1 MAFSTDTGIHF
12 GFCVKSHFFSRVWEL
27 YYIRHIITTFR
38 DQCITVQVGKE
49 VTICSKGVSFTP
61 NDFSK
66 TVGRKIRDLRKLY
79 GLTQSEL
86 GGRIGSPS
94 ITVRQWEAG
103 KRLPK
108 LQMLCKVA
116 DALGVPVSSLLP
128 EQKLVEWDRQ
138 KTAAPGCARPGDGR
152 KE

>member
-1 MAFSTDTGIHF
+1 M
-12 GFCVKSHFFSRVWEL
+12 
-27 YYIRHIITTFR
+27 
-38 DQCITVQVGKE
+38 
-49 VTICSKGVSFTP
+49 CSEGVSFTP

-66 TVGRKIRDLRKLY
+66 TVGRKIRNLRKLY

-86 GGRIGSPS
+86 GDRIGSPS

-138 KTAAPGCARPGDGR
+138 KQPPPGVRDPETAERDETNGSISQLVRYC
-152 KE
+152 K

>member
-1 MAFSTDTGIHF
+1 M
-12 GFCVKSHFFSRVWEL
+12 
-27 YYIRHIITTFR
+27 
-38 DQCITVQVGKE
+38 
-49 VTICSKGVSFTP
+49 CSEGVSFTP

-86 GGRIGSPS
+86 GDRIGSPS

-116 DALGVPVSSLLP
+116 DALGVPVSSLDF
-128 EQKLVEWDRQ
+128 QRV
-138 KTAAPGCARPGDGR
+138 RPGL
-152 KE
+152 KNFFYKIFCIFKH